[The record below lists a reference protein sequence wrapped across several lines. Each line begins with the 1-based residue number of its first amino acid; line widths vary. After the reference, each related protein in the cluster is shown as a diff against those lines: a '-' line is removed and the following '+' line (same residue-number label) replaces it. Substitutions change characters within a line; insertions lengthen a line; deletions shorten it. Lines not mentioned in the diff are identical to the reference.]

1 MSASA
6 GDGPRPDAASALAE
20 LEGVVEAAARRLSDL
35 TARVEIAESRSRQ
48 LEELV
53 GRFTGNAEE
62 AGRLL
67 NRLGDLDEENADLK
81 ARLEAGRAGVE
92 RILARIRFLEDQ
104 R

>member
-1 MSASA
+1 VSSSA
-6 GDGPRPDAASALAE
+6 GDAHGGGPNEALLE
-20 LEGVVEAAARRLSDL
+20 LEHAVEAAARRLRDL
-35 TARVEIAESRSRQ
+35 TARVEAAEERSRH
-48 LEELV
+48 LEELI

-67 NRLGDLDEENADLK
+67 DRLGTLDDENVDLK
-81 ARLEAGRAGVE
+81 ARLEAGRAGVD